1 MSLVLP
7 EHRFIEEWRSMIY
20 KKFRVNATI
29 RLILLTATIFV
40 FFYTWVNFEFFIT
53 PVLIA
58 VLALMQVYALYKYVD
73 KTNRDLASFLESIRF
88 SEFTR
93 TFQVEGMGSSFDEL
107 SRAFNDVIKD
117 FQTVRS
123 EKEEH
128 FQYLQSIVQNIDV
141 SVIAYQRDGTVEM
154 INKSAKRL
162 FQITGLKN
170 IKQFYTI
177 SSELVGRLLTL
188 NPGENILVKVQQEDD
203 ILQLAIYGTEIK
215 VQAKHI
221 VLATIKNIQSVLE
234 EQETEAWQK
243 LISVLTH
250 EIMNSI
256 TPIASLSSTID
267 SMIKSINQTRE
278 EDPNAT
284 FDEETVGEI
293 QQGLQTIHK
302 RSTGLMHFVNT
313 YRNLTRIPKPNFR
326 IIKVSELFSSIAP
339 LLDEEFRRANIHFTF
354 DVDPEN
360 ISFSGD
366 DELLE
371 QVIINLLKNAV
382 HALDGCAQPTIT
394 MKGFLNKRGRVTIQ
408 VSDNGEGILPEVL
421 DKIFIPFF
429 TTKPKGS
436 GIGLSLSRQIMRLHG
451 GSITAFSLPGQGS
464 TFTLTF

>member
-1 MSLVLP
+1 
-7 EHRFIEEWRSMIY
+7 MIY
-20 KKFRVNATI
+20 KNFRVNTI
-29 RLILLTATIFV
+29 LRLILLTATIFA
-40 FFYTWVNFEFFIT
+40 FFYTWINYEFFIT

-58 VLALMQVYALYKYVD
+58 VLVILQVYALYKFVD

-93 TFQVEGMGSSFDEL
+93 SFQVEGMGSSFDEL

-141 SVIAYQRDGTVEM
+141 SIISYQRDGTVEM
-154 INKSAKRL
+154 INKAAKRL
-162 FQITGLKN
+162 FQLTGLKN
-170 IKQFYTI
+170 IKQLYVV
-177 SSELVGRLLTL
+177 SPELVDKLLSL
-188 NPGENILVKVQQEDD
+188 NPGENVLVKVQQEDD
-203 ILQLAIYGTEIK
+203 ILQLAIYATEIR
-215 VQAKHI
+215 VHNKHI

-234 EQETEAWQK
+234 DQETEAWQK

-267 SMIKSINQTRE
+267 MMIKSLNRARE
-278 EDPNAT
+278 EDVSAT
-284 FDEETVGEI
+284 FDEESVGEI

-313 YRNLTRIPKPNFR
+313 YRNLTRIPKPNFK
-326 IIKVSELFSSIAP
+326 IISASDLFRNISP
-339 LLDEEFRRANIHFTF
+339 LLEEEFKQANITFTAS
-354 DVDPEN
+354 VEPEN
-360 ISFSGD
+360 ITFSGD
-366 DELLE
+366 EELLE
-371 QVIINLLKNAV
+371 QVIINLLKNAI
-382 HALDGCAQPTIT
+382 HALEGRLESKIV
-394 MKGFLNKRGRVTIQ
+394 MRGFLNKRGRVTIQ
-408 VSDNGEGILPEVL
+408 VTDNGEGILPEVL

-451 GSITAFSLPGQGS
+451 GSITAFSQPDQGT

>member
-1 MSLVLP
+1 
-7 EHRFIEEWRSMIY
+7 MIY
-20 KKFRVNATI
+20 RNFRFNAII
-29 RLILLTATIFV
+29 RIVLITVSIFIL
-40 FFYTWVNFEFFIT
+40 FYTWQEFFIT
-53 PVLIA
+53 PVLIG
-58 VLALMQVYALYKYVD
+58 VFIIIQLYALFKYID

-93 TFQVEGMGSSFDEL
+93 SFQMEGMGSSFDEL
-107 SRAFNDVIKD
+107 NKAFNDVIRD

-128 FQYLQSIVQNIDV
+128 FHYLQSIVQNIDV
-141 SVIAYQRDGTVEM
+141 SIIAYQKDGTVEM
-154 INKSAKRL
+154 INKAAKKL
-162 FQITGLKN
+162 FQISGLKN
-170 IKQFYTI
+170 VKQLYQI
-177 SSELVGRLLTL
+177 SGELVEKLLSIA
-188 NPGENILVKVQQEDD
+188 PGDSALIKVQQEDD
-203 ILQLAIYGTEIK
+203 LLQLAINSTEFKIHNK
-215 VQAKHI
+215 TI

-267 SMIKSINQTRE
+267 MMIKSLKEQQE
-278 EDPNAT
+278 VDPNANI
-284 FDEETVGEI
+284 DSETATEI

-302 RSTGLMHFVNT
+302 RSTGLLHFVNT

-326 IIKVSELFSSIAP
+326 ITTVKSIFDNIIP
-339 LLDEEFRRANIHFTF
+339 LMNEEFTQA
-354 DVDPEN
+354 N
-360 ISFSGD
+360 ISFHSEID
-366 DELLE
+366 PLEMEFSVDIELLE
-371 QVIINLLKNAV
+371 QVIINLLKNAI
-382 HALDGCAQPTIT
+382 HALDGKEKAQIT
-394 MKGFLNKRGRVTIQ
+394 MKAFLNKRGRVTIQ
-408 VSDNGEGILPEVL
+408 VVDNGVGILPEVL

-451 GSITAFSLPGQGS
+451 GSITAYSVPSYGA

>member
-1 MSLVLP
+1 
-7 EHRFIEEWRSMIY
+7 MIY
-20 KKFRVNATI
+20 RNFRINAII
-29 RLILLTATIFV
+29 RIALITLSIFA
-40 FFYTWVNFEFFIT
+40 FFYTWLNYDFFIT
-53 PVLIA
+53 PALVALLI
-58 VLALMQVYALYKYVD
+58 LIQLFALFKWVD

-93 TFQVEGMGSSFDEL
+93 SFQVEGMGSSFDEL
-107 SRAFNDVIKD
+107 SRAFNEVIKD

-128 FQYLQSIVQNIDV
+128 FQYLQSIVQNIEV
-141 SVIAYQRDGTVEM
+141 SIIAYQRDGTVEM
-154 INKSAKRL
+154 INKAAKKL
-162 FQITGLKN
+162 FQVSGIKN
-170 IKQFYTI
+170 IKQLYTI
-177 SSELVGRLLTL
+177 SNELVDRLLTL

-203 ILQLAIYGTEIK
+203 ILQLAVNCSEFKIHN
-215 VQAKHI
+215 KHI

-267 SMIKSINQTRE
+267 MMIKSLKEVESQHGAAAIDQ
-278 EDPNAT
+278 
-284 FDEETVGEI
+284 ETVGEI
-293 QQGLQTIHK
+293 QQALQTIHK

-326 IIKVSELFSSIAP
+326 ILKVNELFDNIKP
-339 LLDEEFRRANIHFTF
+339 LMDEEIRQARIDFR
-354 DVDPEN
+354 VELDPPEME
-360 ISFSGD
+360 FSAD
-366 DELLE
+366 IDLLE
-371 QVIINLLKNAV
+371 QVIINILKNAI
-382 HALDGCAQPTIT
+382 HALEGRENGQIV
-394 MKGFLNKRGRVTIQ
+394 MKAFLNKRGRVTIQ
-408 VSDNGEGILPEVL
+408 VSDNGKGILPDVI

-451 GSITAFSLPGQGS
+451 GSITAFSQPEQGS

>member
-1 MSLVLP
+1 
-7 EHRFIEEWRSMIY
+7 MIY
-20 KKFRVNATI
+20 RHFRVNATI
-29 RLILLTATIFV
+29 RLLLLTATIFT
-40 FFYTWVNFEFFIT
+40 FFYTWINYEFFIT

-58 VLALMQVYALYKYVD
+58 VLIILQIYALYKYVD

-93 TFQVEGMGSSFDEL
+93 SFQVEGMGSSFDEL

-141 SVIAYQRDGTVEM
+141 SIIAFQRDGTVEM
-154 INKSAKRL
+154 INKAAKRL

-170 IKQFYTI
+170 IKQLYAI
-177 SSELVGRLLTL
+177 SPEIVEKLLNL
-188 NPGENILVKVQQEDD
+188 SPGENVLVKVQQEDD
-203 ILQLAIYGTEIK
+203 ILQLAINGTEIK
-215 VQAKHI
+215 VHNKNI

-267 SMIKSINQTRE
+267 MMIKSLNQAKI

-284 FDEETVGEI
+284 LDEETAGEI

-313 YRNLTRIPKPNFR
+313 YRNLTRIPKPNFK
-326 IIKVSELFSSIAP
+326 IITVNSLFNNVIPLMEEEIKQSSINFSIDLSNDDMRFSA
-339 LLDEEFRRANIHFTF
+339 DE
-354 DVDPEN
+354 
-360 ISFSGD
+360 
-366 DELLE
+366 ELLE
-371 QVIINLLKNAV
+371 QVIINLIKNAI
-382 HALDGCAQPTIT
+382 HALDGSPNPQITI
-394 MKGFLNKRGRVTIQ
+394 KGYLNKRGRVTIQ
-408 VSDNGEGILPEVL
+408 VIDNGEGILPEVL

-451 GSITAFSLPGQGS
+451 GSITAYSQPDQGT